1 MASLHMIRA
10 DIDAQNLQRWA
21 GSRRLQDSDHAMHC
35 LLTEMFGE
43 LAPKPF
49 RLMIGRAQPR
59 GVLYGYGQADA
70 EALRAEADIHACPLQ
85 ARVIPAASLDSK
97 PMPAAWQTG
106 KRLGFETRV
115 RPIIRR
121 PRGAGDCADTE
132 CDAFLWE
139 AVKDHATAVKE
150 GRPERELNRGK
161 VYSRW
166 LADQFERHG
175 GAKLEGK
182 ARLQSFQRSRAIRK
196 RHARSSEGPDA
207 LMRGTL
213 TITNAGAFAE
223 LLARGIGRHRAYGY
237 GMLLLRPAAAKAVP
251 LHTQG

>member
-139 AVKDHATAVKE
+139 ALQHPKE
-150 GRPERELNRGK
+150 DPDRKMKRSREE
-161 VYSRW
+161 VYSDW
-166 LADQFERHG
+166 LAKQFGRHG

-182 ARLQSFQRSRAIRK
+182 AGLQSFQRSRAIRK

-213 TITNAGAFAE
+213 TITNAGTFAE